1 MKKRLFLCNTVYQV
15 LVAMWIKYVNFNDD
29 SCDVILSNHMNGFKS
44 IAENLEKT
52 KFFKNV
58 YTVES
63 FDYVFKPNKSNN
75 SNNKF
80 FKYFYKRFPNL
91 KLKKYIKLDSKY
103 DELYFSNYDLFTS
116 LLYNALVNKNK
127 HIKLYM
133 FEDGTS
139 SYSMLIKEF
148 YEATE
153 IKHSTPMNFI
163 FKNLIGEKYIY
174 GNVSAMCVFNP
185 EDMEWKPD
193 FSVNRIP
200 KIDCGN
206 IEFKNAVNI
215 TFGYE
220 NLTDSYDERY
230 IFFEEAYYAES
241 GYTEDFEL
249 VKRLAD
255 IVGRENIFIKIH
267 PRNPVNRFREA
278 GFKTNND
285 TSIPWEVIAL
295 NKDLSDKRL
304 VTIASSSILNPVSV
318 LNSDVKCCALINCVS
333 EKPDLMN
340 GPLGKTVLRLFEK
353 YDKIKICSS
362 VEDVVK

>member
-29 SCDVILSNHMNGFKS
+29 SCDVILSNHMKGFKS

-52 KFFKNV
+52 KIFKNV

-63 FDYVFKPNKSNN
+63 YNYSYGISGFGNKLSR
-75 SNNKF
+75 S
-80 FKYFYKRFPNL
+80 FYKRFPNL
-91 KLKKYIKLDSKY
+91 KLKKFIKLNSKY
-103 DELYFSNYDLFTS
+103 DELYFSNCDMFTS
-116 LLYNALVNKNK
+116 LLYNALVKKNK

-133 FEDGTS
+133 FEDGS
-139 SYSMLIKEF
+139 VNYSMLIKQF
-148 YEATE
+148 YEQSRSRHGKAVDFVLKY
-153 IKHSTPMNFI
+153 I
-163 FKNLIGEKYIY
+163 LGEKYIY

-193 FSVNRIP
+193 FPVNRIP

-206 IEFKNAVNI
+206 IKFKNAVNT

-220 NLTDSYDERY
+220 NLTDSYDEKY

-285 TSIPWEVIAL
+285 TAIPWEVIAL

-333 EKPDLMN
+333 EKPDLLN

-353 YDKIKICSS
+353 YDKIKICSN